1 MLTQRHNKGP
11 KTLQQLWENREMGFC
26 REFEH
31 VLVVVGC
38 GFTSQKIIQR
48 EKTVDKLN
56 GNGENKE
63 KDQLLAMYRST
74 NVAKNV
80 GIVYLNGRFIPIAP
94 QHAHH

>member
-1 MLTQRHNKGP
+1 
-11 KTLQQLWENREMGFC
+11 MGFC

-38 GFTSQKIIQR
+38 GIASQKIIQR
-48 EKTVDKLN
+48 EKKVDKVN

-74 NVAKNV
+74 NIAKNV
-80 GIVYLNGRFIPIAP
+80 GIVYLNG
-94 QHAHH
+94 